1 MIKTG
6 IYKITNLINQK
17 SYIGCALDIEERW
30 KKHKYTYNNKNSRQ
44 YNNSLY
50 EAFRKYGLKNFSF
63 EIIELIPER
72 NPVILFQKEKYWIA
86 YFNTFYNGYNETEG
100 GDCGPIMPGE
110 KNPMAKLSEEDV
122 YNIRK
127 LQAQNKMSNEVFELY
142 KDKIG
147 HRGFEHIWQGE
158 SWKHILP
165 EVIAYTKTQEYKS
178 LIRKYAKQVQDEKN
192 GIYKFHQEIKK
203 LKEQGEKRLD
213 VYEKFKDFYS
223 LSGFNKVWYK

>member
-30 KKHKYTYNNKNSRQ
+30 RKHKYTYNNKNSRQ

-50 EAFRKYGLKNFSF
+50 EAFRKYGLENFSF
-63 EIIELIPER
+63 EIIELIQER

-86 YFNTFYNGYNETEG
+86 YFNTFYDGYNETEG

-110 KNPMAKLSEEDV
+110 KDPMAKLSEEDV

-127 LQAQNKMSNEVFELY
+127 L
-142 KDKIG
+142 
-147 HRGFEHIWQGE
+147 
-158 SWKHILP
+158 
-165 EVIAYTKTQEYKS
+165 
-178 LIRKYAKQVQDEKN
+178 
-192 GIYKFHQEIKK
+192 
-203 LKEQGEKRLD
+203 
-213 VYEKFKDFYS
+213 
-223 LSGFNKVWYK
+223 